1 MFGMATL
8 SLDLRERILSAYDK
22 GDGHRDQ
29 IARRFCVSEG
39 MVKKLIQQRRHLGD
53 IRPQH
58 HRSGRKPKI
67 LATHRQAI
75 RKNLAAKPDLTLEEL
90 RDAVGLECTIQ
101 ALHYALVDMGLTYK
115 KTLRAS
121 EQDRDDIV
129 KARRQWRRRQNR
141 FDPNRLV
148 FLDESGAQ
156 TNMTRLRG
164 RAGRGKRVNAAAPC
178 GRWASTT
185 MIGSIRLDGTTTCMT
200 IAGATDTEVFRA
212 YVGEITLSGVAK
224 GGHRDHG
231 QPRGSQKC
239 GDFGSD
245 RRRRSRG
252 VVPAGL
258 FAGVQSN

>member
-22 GDGHRDQ
+22 GDGTRDQ

-101 ALHYALVDMGLTYK
+101 ALHYVLVDMGLTYK
-115 KTLRAS
+115 KRRSELAS
-121 EQDRDDIV
+121 KTGTILSKPGGNGDG
-129 KARRQWRRRQNR
+129 ARTALI
-141 FDPNRLV
+141 PIG
-148 FLDESGAQ
+148 SSSS
-156 TNMTRLRG
+156 TK
-164 RAGRGKRVNAAAPC
+164 AGRKP
-178 GRWASTT
+178 T
-185 MIGSIRLDGTTTCMT
+185 
-200 IAGATDTEVFRA
+200 
-212 YVGEITLSGVAK
+212 
-224 GGHRDHG
+224 
-231 QPRGSQKC
+231 
-239 GDFGSD
+239 
-245 RRRRSRG
+245 
-252 VVPAGL
+252 
-258 FAGVQSN
+258 